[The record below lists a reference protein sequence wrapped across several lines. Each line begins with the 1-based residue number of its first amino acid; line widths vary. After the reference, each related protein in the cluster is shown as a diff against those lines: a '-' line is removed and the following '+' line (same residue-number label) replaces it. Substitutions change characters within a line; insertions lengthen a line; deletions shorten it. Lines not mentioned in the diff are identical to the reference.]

1 MELAI
6 IMSLNL
12 KRRFMMARFIL
23 GSKSVNFMPFNV
35 LFSAS
40 HKYTFVFYY
49 QAKSKKAN
57 QIN

>member
-1 MELAI
+1 
-6 IMSLNL
+6 
-12 KRRFMMARFIL
+12 MARFIL